1 MKNVKVYMIVTVIA
15 VAAVMCAYQ
24 QGSLHAD
31 AAVAPAKIA
40 VVNVTTVI
48 KTCKKFKTW
57 QDAKQKEIQQI
68 ESEFKAMQDELTAL
82 NENLKIRTPGSED
95 YNKLMKDFIE
105 KKAALQS
112 KDSAYKELWD
122 NEKQQFTE
130 KLYQELLSVT
140 DEVAVKKG
148 LDIVLAN
155 EDLNLTDPM
164 RPDIM
169 QTIVTKKLLYHNS
182 KFDITDEVL
191 AAMDAKN

>member
-1 MKNVKVYMIVTVIA
+1 MKNLKFYMIVAVIG
-15 VAAVMCAYQ
+15 VAAMMCAYQ

-57 QDAKQKEIQQI
+57 QEAKQKEIQQI
-68 ESEFKAMQDELTAL
+68 EAEFKAMQEELGAL

-95 YNKLMKDFIE
+95 HNKLAKEFIE
-105 KKAALQS
+105 KKAVLQS
-112 KDSAYKELWD
+112 KDAAYKELWD

-130 KLYQELLSVT
+130 LLYQELLTVI

-148 LDIVLAN
+148 LDIVMAN

-169 QTIVTKKLLYHNS
+169 QTIVTKKLLYHTS
-182 KFDITDEVL
+182 KYDITQDVL
-191 AAMDAKN
+191 AAIDAKN